1 MSKEIGGKGKE
12 SVCPVGHKVELGV
25 RVKTELRK
33 KLVMSERWLAHM
45 T

>member
-1 MSKEIGGKGKE
+1 MSKEVGGKGKE

-25 RVKTELRK
+25 KTELRK
-33 KLVMSERWLAHM
+33 KLVMSEWWLAGQYM